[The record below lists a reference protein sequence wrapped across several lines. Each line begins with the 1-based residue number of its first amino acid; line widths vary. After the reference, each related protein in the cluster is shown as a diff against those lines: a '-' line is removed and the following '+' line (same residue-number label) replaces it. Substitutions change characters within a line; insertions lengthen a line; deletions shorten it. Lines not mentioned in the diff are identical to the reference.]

1 MQIISGPAL
10 YGLYH
15 MGAMGSEPLL
25 TNHMVNDSSNSTYS
39 LLLLDSMVFSSLI
52 SAVDPVAVLAIFQEV
67 HIDRILYFLV
77 FGESLLNGN

>member
-1 MQIISGPAL
+1 
-10 YGLYH
+10 

-25 TNHMVNDSSNSTYS
+25 QNHLALATNETSNSTYS
-39 LLLLDSMVFSSLI
+39 LLMLDSMVFSSLI

-77 FGESLLNGN
+77 FGESLLNGNIYFSSM